1 MDPFQVPQQPICTPS
16 GKPVRGTGTTTSV
29 WIQDWDSYWTI
40 MQKQSPGSAS
50 FKSKLYFSLSQFPSS
65 KVASEQRSSN
75 NGDHEHS
82 AHFITRD
89 YEAFA
94 CRIIWQKVQRVPAQ
108 PKVGWQGRQ
117 STTVHFFLNKSWW
130 SVGSEGAALT
140 GGSVRVQRH
149 PSQVSVR
156 RGKFYSLTVTSHRVK
171 FTPTYRDLGGVSLD
185 S

>member
-89 YEAFA
+89 CEAFA
-94 CRIIWQKVQRVPAQ
+94 CRIIWQKVQRVPAL

-117 STTVHFFLNKSWW
+117 SMSVCWQPSPSPTHQHKSSAKNSVASCPCNKK
-130 SVGSEGAALT
+130 VE
-140 GGSVRVQRH
+140 
-149 PSQVSVR
+149 
-156 RGKFYSLTVTSHRVK
+156 KMYN
-171 FTPTYRDLGGVSLD
+171 FT
-185 S
+185 